1 MTLKEFQVLAENL
14 RPHTKMA
21 MKIEVAPWIQD
32 YVVDMDDL
40 FTELQLEKIHNKPT
54 GQERL
59 ILEDYTE
66 LFVEEDLVHKT
77 NRTGELETVKV
88 FNLYAAK
95 PVSRIPVPSRKAK
108 NVRACNVKV
117 TQERCV
123 HEKRSSKLGVKLV
136 SDKKAPM
143 DPNIRKVGKKILVRG
158 DPGIGKTTLLKKIG
172 WDWAT
177 KKIGK
182 FVIVFVVFLK
192 LVQPG
197 DAIENAIIEQT
208 PVLEGLKI
216 TPQRMKDMLEAFGE
230 KCLVILD
237 GLDEHVP
244 GGNADVFKMIKG
256 QKYLECNLMVSSR
269 PHSTKGL
276 EQDFQTVV
284 RVNGFTL
291 SEARKF
297 ALKILQDKSKVENIL
312 TFNPSDFRQEM
323 ELYNYPIL
331 LSFLCLLVREDD
343 IDLSHREM
351 PVGEI
356 YTRMV
361 RCLYKKYT
369 LRKNKDYVDEEFVSV
384 LKSVGSLALDTL
396 LSGNPLL
403 KRSEVLKKVGS
414 EAFDYGLLIGHEDF
428 RLIRDETA
436 DIFVTFPHRSLQ
448 EFAGSF
454 YFVLML
460 SEGATLD
467 SLLGDAFENPFF
479 MTNPLFLQF
488 CVWFLYKSQNYFNI
502 SDRLVVC
509 NVLQNESLRRL
520 RSFQLLLPD
529 IVKQFSSNQCGAC
542 LQQ

>member
-1 MTLKEFQVLAENL
+1 
-14 RPHTKMA
+14 
-21 MKIEVAPWIQD
+21 
-32 YVVDMDDL
+32 
-40 FTELQLEKIHNKPT
+40 
-54 GQERL
+54 
-59 ILEDYTE
+59 
-66 LFVEEDLVHKT
+66 
-77 NRTGELETVKV
+77 
-88 FNLYAAK
+88 
-95 PVSRIPVPSRKAK
+95 
-108 NVRACNVKV
+108 
-117 TQERCV
+117 
-123 HEKRSSKLGVKLV
+123 
-136 SDKKAPM
+136 
-143 DPNIRKVGKKILVRG
+143 
-158 DPGIGKTTLLKKIG
+158 
-172 WDWAT
+172 
-177 KKIGK
+177 
-182 FVIVFVVFLK
+182 
-192 LVQPG
+192 
-197 DAIENAIIEQT
+197 
-208 PVLEGLKI
+208 
-216 TPQRMKDMLEAFGE
+216 MLEAFGE

-237 GLDEHVP
+237 GLDEHAP
-244 GGNADVFKMIKG
+244 GGNADVFKMIRG
-256 QKYLECNLMVSSR
+256 QKYLKCNLMVSSR

-276 EQDFQTVV
+276 EQHFQTVV

-396 LSGNPLL
+396 LSGNPLM

-436 DIFVTFPHRSLQ
+436 DIFVAFPHRSLQ

-467 SLLGDAFENPFF
+467 SLLGEASESPIF
-479 MTNPLFLQF
+479 MMNPLFLQF
-488 CVWFLYKSQNYFNI
+488 SVWFLYKSHNYFNI

-509 NVLQNESLRRL
+509 NVLQNESLRHL

-529 IVKQFSSNQCGAC
+529 IVKQFPAINVELACKNNDVLLLQYFSKILSQLSNVTLLEMTSPVTFDWILTSLSPTLDTVKYTAIEDMIALTCYHDNELLVTIDEPLKPDLLEKTLC
-542 LQQ
+542 NCK